1 MRSMNREELSVF
13 LDATQKVCSFC
24 DALHC
29 DTCQISNLVTKYKNA
44 VSDKEKAY
52 ADAEWVYETGREEPE
67 ILGSGS
73 NFYSVAYTKDETE
86 AFELVKQAARNYIDR
101 TCYVDGKRVRQW
113 YDFHEKKWCDC

>member
-1 MRSMNREELSVF
+1 MREMTREGLGVF

-29 DTCQISNLVTKYKNA
+29 TTCHIPKLVEQYKNA

-52 ADAEWVYETGREEPE
+52 AEAEWVYETGREEPE

-73 NFYSVAYTKDETE
+73 NFYSVVYTKDETE

-101 TCYVDGKRVRQW
+101 TCYVEGKRVRQW
-113 YDFHEKKWCDC
+113 YDFHE

>member
-1 MRSMNREELSVF
+1 MIREDLGVF

-29 DTCQISNLVTKYKNA
+29 DTCQIPNLVTKYKNT

-52 ADAEWVYETGREEPE
+52 AEAEWVYETGREEPE

-73 NFYSVAYTKDETE
+73 REYNVVRTKDEAE
-86 AFELVKQAARNYIDR
+86 VFRLSKEAARNYISR
-101 TCYVDGKRVRQW
+101 SCVINGKRVNQW
-113 YDFHEKKWCDC
+113 WDGYSKKWIE